1 MSVLLLVCVVC
12 VRVVCAVRAGRV
24 CVLQSR
30 RELTVWAAA
39 AARFRVLVP
48 RSLQGVGL
56 HRCPTLRWLGCHQQW
71 KGACAYHHVVVAYR
85 FPCLV
90 FCGASLR
97 CPQRVVCFLGARCVC
112 QPCACLGSSVTST
125 QIQSFFRSWV
135 AWMSRGGAHGAPP
148 PLIIGSVVV
157 TICQMHFPIALEVLR
172 GPPYSCWVVLCE

>member
-1 MSVLLLVCVVC
+1 MLLLVCVVC

-48 RSLQGVGL
+48 RSLQGGGL

-85 FPCLV
+85 FPC
-90 FCGASLR
+90 
-97 CPQRVVCFLGARCVC
+97 VVSAERRCVAHNGLFVFSALAAFASRA
-112 QPCACLGSSVTST
+112 PVLGSSVTST
-125 QIQSFFRSWV
+125 QIQSFFRSWA
-135 AWMSRGGAHGAPP
+135 AWMSRGGTHGAPP
-148 PLIIGSVVV
+148 PPIIGSVVV